1 VSTFHNES
9 DPNLDVISNRFQ
21 KQRIET
27 ANDPNDVEKRL
38 QAAIV
43 MKRVRI
49 EEFFRDFDKL
59 RKGRVTKNQ
68 FKSILSMMNFTMT
81 DNEFNFL
88 AAKYETNDPE
98 KFFNYAAFTDNMNLA
113 FTTKGIDKA
122 PTIKV
127 KAVTA
132 DDTILARRK
141 YLDGN
146 NPDDMA
152 IHQILEEYRTAVNN
166 RRIHLKPQFQDFD
179 ITRNGHVTK
188 MQFLRVLCQLGV
200 QAPDYISNL
209 LLKRY
214 MDKGNA
220 DEVNYVDFCN
230 EIDSPQQVFGVG
242 RDFNHSFDY
251 FPKSQ
256 PKPTEQDIIK
266 DQPDDIDDVV
276 ASIRQKCAQ
285 QRIRIGEFFRD
296 FDKLRSGYIT
306 AAQFRIG
313 LNMAKCVI
321 SASEFKLLL
330 ETFRA
335 PKAGDHIKWREFC
348 DCVDEVFTK
357 KGLEKN
363 VDIPL
368 DDARTNRIYG
378 RAAATKVDKK
388 IVENVVD
395 RFKEVIMRQRLDA
408 KSFFQDFDRHKH
420 FKVSPKQFR

>member
-1 VSTFHNES
+1 
-9 DPNLDVISNRFQ
+9 
-21 KQRIET
+21 
-27 ANDPNDVEKRL
+27 
-38 QAAIV
+38 
-43 MKRVRI
+43 
-49 EEFFRDFDKL
+49 
-59 RKGRVTKNQ
+59 
-68 FKSILSMMNFTMT
+68 MMNFTMT
-81 DNEFNFL
+81 DNEFNHL
-88 AAKYETNDPE
+88 AAKYETADPE
-98 KFFNYAAFTDNMNLA
+98 KFFNYAAFTANMNLA

-122 PTIKV
+122 PTTQV

-132 DDTILARRK
+132 NDTILARRK

-146 NPDDMA
+146 NPDDMI
-152 IHQILEEYRTAVNN
+152 IHQILDEYRTAVNN

-200 QAPDYISNL
+200 QAPDHISNM

-230 EIDSPQQVFGVG
+230 DIDSPQQVFGVG

-296 FDKLRSGYIT
+296 FDKLRSGFIT
-306 AAQFRIG
+306 AA
-313 LNMAKCVI
+313 
-321 SASEFKLLL
+321 
-330 ETFRA
+330 
-335 PKAGDHIKWREFC
+335 
-348 DCVDEVFTK
+348 
-357 KGLEKN
+357 
-363 VDIPL
+363 
-368 DDARTNRIYG
+368 
-378 RAAATKVDKK
+378 
-388 IVENVVD
+388 
-395 RFKEVIMRQRLDA
+395 
-408 KSFFQDFDRHKH
+408 
-420 FKVSPKQFR
+420 